1 MKIFDWLLGKNR
13 QKPQPPEEDFDWLLN
28 KPLKKTDA
36 YDFGW
41 TAMAAV
47 YNGKNKKQLEEEA
60 ATEPRK
66 FHRVP
71 KWTHAGKKGKDIWC
85 PKCSEKTH
93 VYHFGWA
100 AMLCRSCHAVV
111 DKYNWLMPVKEDK

>member
-1 MKIFDWLLGKNR
+1 MKIFDWLLGKN
-13 QKPQPPEEDFDWLLN
+13 P
-28 KPLKKTDA
+28 KKTDA

-66 FHRVP
+66 FHPVP

-111 DKYNWLMPVKEDK
+111 DKYNWLMPVKTSSK

>member
-1 MKIFDWLLGKNR
+1 MKIFDWLL
-13 QKPQPPEEDFDWLLN
+13 N
-28 KPLKKTDA
+28 KTTKKTDA

-47 YNGKNKKQLEEEA
+47 YNGKNKTQLEEEA

-66 FHRVP
+66 FHPVP

-93 VYHFGWA
+93 VSDFGWA
-100 AMLCRSCHAVV
+100 SLFCMSCRTLVNKC
-111 DKYNWLMPVKEDK
+111 DWLMPVKTSSK